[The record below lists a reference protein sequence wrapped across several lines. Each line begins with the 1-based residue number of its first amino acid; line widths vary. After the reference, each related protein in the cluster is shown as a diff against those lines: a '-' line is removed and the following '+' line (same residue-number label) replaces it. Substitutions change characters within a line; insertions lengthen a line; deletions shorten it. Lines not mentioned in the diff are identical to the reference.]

1 MLDNSIIYLIFLLFF
16 VTAEFIVNRI
26 LHHLN
31 AKNSSATLPDE
42 LADIYDPETYAKQ
55 QRYKKANS
63 HLGQISATLSF
74 IYTFLMLALG
84 GYAIFDFIAG
94 YLQPSAEWV
103 IDYPNLMLILYSLTF
118 FAIIYV
124 ISTVI
129 DIPFSYYDTF
139 VIEENF
145 GFNKTTRKTFWLDT
159 VKSFFLSAILSGL
172 LLAVVE
178 AIYLAYSEWFWLL
191 AFVVIAVFSIFMNMF
206 YSSLIVPL
214 FNKQTPL
221 EQGELR
227 DAIQDFARQV
237 DFKLDN
243 IYVMDSSKRSTKA
256 NAYFSGLGPKK
267 RIVLFDTLI
276 QQMTTR
282 EIVAVLA
289 HEIGHYKHKH
299 TKAML
304 AVSLANSLLMT
315 SLLGLFLGNSD
326 LAAALNGFIDC
337 GGWFNIRDAEFHI
350 NLLAFGLLY
359 TPISFFIGWAVNA
372 FSRHNEY
379 QADAFASEH
388 GLGEDLISAL
398 KKLSKSTLSNLT
410 PHPLFVSFNYSHPT
424 LLQRIKAIRKNYK
437 SE

>member
-1 MLDNSIIYLIFLLFF
+1 MIDYSIVFLVVLLFF
-16 VTAEFIVNRI
+16 VTAEFVVNRI

-31 AKNSSATLPDE
+31 AKHSTVDIPSE
-42 LADIYDPETYAKQ
+42 LADIYDAETYAKQ

-63 HLGQISATLSF
+63 RLGQISATLSF
-74 IYTFLMLALG
+74 VYTFAMLALG
-84 GYAIFDFIAG
+84 GYALFDFIAG
-94 YLQPSAEWV
+94 YVQPSSEWI
-103 IDYPNLMLILYSLTF
+103 IDYPNVMLILYSLTF
-118 FAIIYV
+118 FAIIFV

-139 VIEENF
+139 VIEEKF
-145 GFNKTTRKTFWLDT
+145 GFNKSTRKTFWADT
-159 VKSFFLSAILSGL
+159 IKSFLLSAIIGGL
-172 LLAVVE
+172 LLAIVE

-191 AFVVIAVFSIFMNMF
+191 AFAVIALFSIFMNMF

-221 EQGELR
+221 EEGELR
-227 DAIQDFARQV
+227 DAIQDFARKV

-267 RIVLFDTLI
+267 RIVLYDTLI

-304 AVSLANSLLMT
+304 GISLTNNLLT
-315 SLLGLFLGNSD
+315 TFLLGIFLGNAD
-326 LAAALNGFIDC
+326 LAAALNGFVDC
-337 GGWFNIRDAEFHI
+337 GGWFNIRDAEFHV

-359 TPISFFIGWAVNA
+359 TPVSFFIGWAVNA

-379 QADAFASEH
+379 QADAFAAEH
-388 GLGEDLISAL
+388 GFGEDLISAL

-424 LLQRIKAIRKNYK
+424 LLQRVQAIRKK
-437 SE
+437 SDS